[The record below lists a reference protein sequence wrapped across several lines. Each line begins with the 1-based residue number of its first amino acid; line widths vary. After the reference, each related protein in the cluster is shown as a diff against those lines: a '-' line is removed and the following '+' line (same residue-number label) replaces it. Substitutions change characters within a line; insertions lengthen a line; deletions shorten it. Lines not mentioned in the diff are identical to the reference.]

1 MGGGVKIVILSASTS
16 TQIPNHKT
24 SQKRTTGK
32 VEKNYKMFANPVF
45 TTPGRFA
52 FKSVYLT
59 KRG

>member
-1 MGGGVKIVILSASTS
+1 MGREKKEDGGVGGGVKIVILSASTS

-45 TTPGRFA
+45 TTPGI
-52 FKSVYLT
+52 S
-59 KRG
+59 

>member
-32 VEKNYKMFANPVF
+32 VTKIFANPVF